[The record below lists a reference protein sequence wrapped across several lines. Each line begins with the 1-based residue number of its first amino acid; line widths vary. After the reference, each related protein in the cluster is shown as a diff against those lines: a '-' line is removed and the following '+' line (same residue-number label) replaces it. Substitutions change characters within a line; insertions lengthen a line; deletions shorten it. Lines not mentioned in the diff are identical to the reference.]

1 MAAAV
6 ASAVSGSGPRPSR
19 LTLPTGREVVLGWC
33 EVGREDAASLWPAER
48 EALARCRLDKR
59 RHELIAGRVAAHRA
73 LALLAPG
80 AHAEVLA
87 RPGGQDE
94 GRPFFPSAPDVA
106 LSISHSE
113 GLAVAAVA
121 RGGALGVD
129 LEQRVEAGGAF
140 LEEAFAPGEHEGY
153 AAPCA
158 GRVEPVTAAWAMK
171 EAVLKVWGVGLR
183 APLQRVAVRP
193 VLLSASGEA
202 LSLRLTLEAEGLPPE
217 LGVPPAVLTGLLL
230 AGEHGRV
237 LALAAPA

>member
-1 MAAAV
+1 M
-6 ASAVSGSGPRPSR
+6 SAGVRRPER
-19 LTLPTGREVVLGWC
+19 LKLPGGREVVLGWG
-33 EVGREDAASLWPAER
+33 EVGREQDSALSPLER
-48 EALARCRLDKR
+48 EGLARCRTDKR
-59 RHELIAGRVAAHRA
+59 RREFVAGRLAAHRA
-73 LALLAPG
+73 LALLEPG
-80 AHAEVLA
+80 LRAEVTALEEG
-87 RPGGQDE
+87 PDS
-94 GRPFFPSAPDVA
+94 GRPLFTPARGLS